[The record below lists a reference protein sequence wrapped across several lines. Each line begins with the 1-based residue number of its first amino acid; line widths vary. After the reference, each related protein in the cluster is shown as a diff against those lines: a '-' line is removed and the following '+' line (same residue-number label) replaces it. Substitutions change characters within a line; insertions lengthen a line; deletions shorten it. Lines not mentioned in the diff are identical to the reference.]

1 MICVILPF
9 SVRLNDNNFG
19 GEVPSDLWHSRSL
32 TELWINNN
40 NLTGTFPEDVK
51 HLYSISSFGISGNS
65 FTGTI
70 PDIFGN
76 FTNLEKAIFSSNSF
90 TGPIPPSIFKEGML
104 RIDLSD
110 NELTGTVPPT
120 FCYQEG
126 LTLINV
132 DDSPWFNDKP
142 KVECKCCGK
151 HNCYISRIADISLGG
166 LRRATCLPNNIHTI
180 NFDEGY
186 TVNDL
191 VANETLSEIL
201 GVNVSGTK
209 DICISPT
216 GCYSISETNKEQDFS
231 SLKYSN
237 SSTGL
242 TNQEECD
249 AVQVCGHS
257 IGQYHARR
265 KGMNRLTQLLAPS
278 LDVVFNDTQSP
289 EYKAM
294 CWLITEDDKYFEYE
308 VCDGTLLQRYVMAVF
323 YFSQEDTFDFE
334 KFSSHSTCD
343 WPGVKCDELRD
354 RFIEGLSFDNETVSE
369 MSSDETLGVKN
380 VKLSGPL
387 MWELGRLSRLKSF
400 SMNGN
405 SFTGTIDPF
414 MFSNVP
420 ELEIFQ
426 ANHNNFE
433 GDFPIAVLYSQKIRE
448 IDMGNNILQG
458 TLVDNALYSPDL
470 GKYLLCL

>member
-1 MICVILPF
+1 MICVILPL
-9 SVRLNDNNFG
+9 SVRLNRNNFW

-40 NLTGTFPEDVK
+40 NLAGTFPEDVK

-76 FTNLEKAIFSSNSF
+76 FTNLNTIIFSSNSF
-90 TGPIPPSIFKEGML
+90 TGPIPPSIFKEGMS

-120 FCYQEG
+120 FCDQEG
-126 LTLINV
+126 LNSITV

-151 HNCYISRIADISLGG
+151 PKCYISVITDIS
-166 LRRATCLPNNIHTI
+166 RVCLPNNIYTI

-191 VANETLSEIL
+191 VANRTLSETI
-201 GVNVSGTK
+201 GENIAGTK

-216 GCYSISETNKEQDFS
+216 GCYSISETNKGNTFS
-231 SLKYSN
+231 NLKYSS

-257 IGQYHARR
+257 IGQNHSRR
-265 KGMNRLTQLLAPS
+265 KGMNRLTQLLASS

-294 CWLITEDDKYFEYE
+294 CWLITEDDKYSEYK
-308 VCDGTLLQRYVMAVF
+308 VCDGTLLQRFVMAVF
-323 YFSQEDTFDFE
+323 YFSQEDTFDFD

-343 WPGVKCDELRD
+343 WPGVKCDELGD
-354 RFIEGLSFDNETVSE
+354 RFIEGLSFDNDTISE

-380 VKLSGPL
+380 VTLSGRL
-387 MWELGRLSRLKSF
+387 RANIGSLSRLKSF
-400 SMNGN
+400 SINGN
-405 SFTGTIDPF
+405 AFTGTIDPF

-426 ANHNNFE
+426 ANYNHFE
-433 GDFPIAVLYSQKIRE
+433 GDFPTAVVYSQKIRE
-448 IDMGNNILQG
+448 IDMSNNMLQG